1 MLGHAEDA
9 VSPQIAALGMDIS
22 AKDLLEQ
29 IPVCP
34 VCHIELTID
43 LQAEAVENGEQ
54 KKLKKQ
60 GILGRLDLSV
70 SIDLDKTFKI
80 QISYA

>member
-1 MLGHAEDA
+1 MLGHEETA
-9 VSPQIAALGMDIS
+9 
-22 AKDLLEQ
+22 

-43 LQAEAVENGEQ
+43 LQAEAVESGEA
-54 KKLKKQ
+54 KKMKKQ

-70 SIDLDKTFKI
+70 SRIDTRSRL
-80 QISYA
+80 SP

>member
-9 VSPQIAALGMDIS
+9 VSQYRRMFKIDTEALC
-22 AKDLLEQ
+22 EQ

-43 LQAEAVENGEQ
+43 LQAEAVESGEQ

-60 GILGRLDLSV
+60 GILGRLDLTV
-70 SIDLDKTFKI
+70 KI
-80 QISYA
+80 PPRRMCIK